1 MKTTILILCAA
12 FAAASAGCNRD
23 RALGGERDDDRR
35 PKQSAIPAGA
45 PNDDANN
52 TRRNERDREGQLT
65 PGDQLENERDLT
77 ITQNIR
83 KAVMADDSL
92 SFTAKNAKIITRNG
106 VVTLKGPVKDE
117 HERRAIEAAAAAVAG
132 ADNVSNQLELD
143 TSNVK

>member
-12 FAAASAGCNRD
+12 FAAGSAGCSRD
-23 RALGGERDDDRR
+23 RALGGERDDDRPR
-35 PKQSAIPAGA
+35 QSAIPAGS

-65 PGDQLENERDLT
+65 PRDQQENERDLT

-83 KAVMADDSL
+83 KAVMADDTL
-92 SFTAKNAKIITRNG
+92 SFTAKNAKIITKDG

-132 ADNVSNQLELD
+132 ANNVSNQLEID

>member
-23 RALGGERDDDRR
+23 RAVGAERDEDH
-35 PKQSAIPAGA
+35 PKQSAIPAGS

-52 TRRNERDREGQLT
+52 TRRNQRDREGQLT
-65 PGDQLENERDLT
+65 PRDQMENERDLT

-92 SFTAKNAKIITRNG
+92 SFTAKNVKIITQNG
-106 VVTLKGPVKDE
+106 VVTLKGPVKDD
-117 HERRAIEAAAAAVAG
+117 HERDAIAAAAAAVAG
-132 ADNVSNQLELD
+132 TDNVSNQLEID